1 MAARAVSRAVRALAH
16 RVAAALP
23 RGVRTR
29 LRALVERSAPDPRD
43 LARVR
48 EVTSRQWQRPGSP
61 RYVSS
66 YWDDVDAAGSDSVGR
81 RRSEWLAALPP
92 FRDAASALE
101 LGCGPGRNLW
111 VLQQRHPAMALFG
124 IDINPEGIAH
134 ARARVRGE
142 FRLGDLYEPGRL
154 LGDTRVDV
162 IFTMGVL
169 IHLHPDTLPAL
180 VEAMRRHARK
190 WLVFVEQVSETNE
203 VVKGPARWRPTR
215 RVTGDY
221 IQWSPNLPAIL
232 AGLGLAFERSAVP
245 RALQANGG
253 RDLLVVPLGR

>member
-1 MAARAVSRAVRALAH
+1 MAPRAVSRGVRELAR

-23 RGVRTR
+23 YCVRTR
-29 LRALVERSAPDPRD
+29 LRALVERSAPDPGD

-48 EVTSRQWQRPGSP
+48 DVTSR
-61 RYVSS
+61 
-66 YWDDVDAAGSDSVGR
+66 WDDVDAERADSIGK
-81 RRSEWLAALPP
+81 RRSEWLAELPP
-92 FRDAASALE
+92 FREATSALE

-111 VLQQRHPAMALFG
+111 VLQRRYPAMALFG
-124 IDINPEGIAH
+124 VDINPEGIAH
-134 ARARVRGE
+134 ARSRVRGE
-142 FRLGDLYEPGRL
+142 LLVGNLYELGRL
-154 LGDTRVDV
+154 LGDTRVDL

-180 VEAMRRHARK
+180 IAEMRRRARR

-232 AGLGLAFERSAVP
+232 AGLGFGVERSAVP
-245 RALQANGG
+245 LELQANGG
-253 RDLLVVPLGR
+253 RDLLVVPLAQ